1 MAGIYIHIPFCKKI
15 CSYCDFFKKTTL
27 SLLPDYLTAIERE
40 MADRSAYLGGETV
53 ETIYIGGGTPSVL
66 STDQLERIFS
76 IILRYYKIGSGYE
89 ITLEANPDDLTRDYL
104 SALSGSTPINRLSI
118 GIQSFHDD
126 DLKMLNRRH
135 NALQAERCIDLAR
148 DAGFR
153 NISIDLIYGLPGLS
167 TSAWKENLDIAFTL
181 DVPHI
186 SAYHLTLG
194 PGTALTRMH
203 DRGLIRIPE
212 EEESARQFFM
222 LNRIAG
228 ERGFVHYEISNLARE
243 GFLSRHNSNY
253 WLGKKYLG
261 LGPSAHSF
269 DLVSRQ
275 WNVSNLPKYFE
286 ALLQGG
292 SYYSSE
298 DLDIKS
304 RYNEYLM
311 LSLRTCQGVSIPVT
325 SREFGEKYTRLFE
338 HRITPLL
345 QTEWMIRND
354 DTIILTP
361 AGWLVSDYIVS
372 RLLL

>member
-15 CSYCDFFKKTTL
+15 CSYCDFFKKTTI
-27 SLLPDYLTAIERE
+27 SLLPDYLTALERE
-40 MADRSAYLGGETV
+40 MADRATYLGGETV
-53 ETIYIGGGTPSVL
+53 DTVYIGGGTPSVL
-66 STDQLERIFS
+66 SAEQLERIFS
-76 IILRYYKIGSGYE
+76 VIHRYHKIGPGFE

-126 DLKMLNRRH
+126 DLRILNRRH
-135 NALQAERCIDLAR
+135 NALQAERCIDLAK

-167 TSAWKENLDIAFTL
+167 SLAWKENLDIAFSM

-186 SAYHLTLG
+186 SAYHLTLE
-194 PGTALTRMH
+194 PGTALSKMH
-203 DRGLIRIPE
+203 ERGLITIPE
-212 EEESARQFFM
+212 EDESARQFFM
-222 LNRIAG
+222 LNRMAG

-275 WNVSNLPKYFE
+275 WNISNLQKYIE
-286 ALLQGG
+286 ALLHEG
-292 SYYSSE
+292 SYYSTE
-298 DLDIKS
+298 DLDIKT

-311 LSLRTCQGVSIPVT
+311 LSFRTYQGVSIPVT
-325 SREFGEKYTRLFE
+325 SREFGEKYTSFFE
-338 HRITPLL
+338 RQITPLL
-345 QTEWMIRND
+345 HTDWLIRRD
-354 DTIILTP
+354 DSVILTP